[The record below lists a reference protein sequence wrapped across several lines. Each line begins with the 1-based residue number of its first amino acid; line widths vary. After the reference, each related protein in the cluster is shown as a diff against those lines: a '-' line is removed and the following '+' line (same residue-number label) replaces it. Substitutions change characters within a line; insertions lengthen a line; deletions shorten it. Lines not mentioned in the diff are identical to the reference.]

1 MGRYQGVF
9 DTVKRSTRSLLTSFR
24 APPGTIFTVLLVLCV
39 SGQLMDTGP
48 YLHAAA
54 EMSVSNGA
62 GDIGAASDAD
72 SVEPGF
78 NKGSDIP
85 AVYHLDCF
93 RLLPGDIINR
103 SEFRRISMV
112 SIPGPVTADT
122 IEQTVDSLMKTRKL
136 KQVTWR
142 MERTSAGLCLVF
154 EMERS
159 PYIDRLVFSGNSQ
172 MSYSALR
179 YASDLRKFGPFS
191 SELLSGG
198 LAQLEDYYESNGF
211 PVPGLS
217 PTITGPDDSGAVD
230 VVIEIREK
238 QLPKPVSIDFVLTG
252 NPGMIWN
259 IRLKT
264 VLRFL
269 ERRIRKNGLNLVK
282 LKNRLKKEERLLRRN
297 GYQNAELTLQVTD
310 SDDENGLFVQVMAD
324 VGNPVRITFENVG
337 FLTRRDILAGWK
349 RKHAALT
356 PVELDRLARE
366 TRDRLRNEGWLDA
379 DVKTVIDERDTVTR
393 ARIQAIP
400 GRRHHV
406 EQVVSRGITPV
417 AEKNLP
423 RITGLYPPRLLG
435 LWKTRPGPET
445 LEKAEKALQTHLEMQ
460 GYQRS
465 RGDLTLSGLD
475 TRGVTVEVEAFP
487 GPYQLTGAV
496 SIEGVEG
503 IDRTLLF
510 DIADTFLVSPGRP
523 VVNRRIRD
531 VMTAM
536 TRLYW
541 EHGYSDMTIR
551 TRTRRSETTTDIT
564 FVIDEGP
571 GYRQGPLIIAG
582 NVKTRSGLIYRL
594 EKIARDDPF
603 TLEKIGLLQEAMY
616 QTGVF
621 DTVTIRTIK
630 HPDASPPY
638 QAVIMDV
645 SERSTGE
652 FETGIDFNTDRGFE
666 GIVEI
671 GERNLFGRSLHGK
684 LSGLLGEKRY
694 GISLSFQRPVFGGY
708 RLENRFRANWSD
720 DRTNTGYDLRKLRFE
735 IGAVRRWRN
744 DISLNVTYALERE
757 WVRNIDPDVTDQI
770 EIGDTRYGSLTPVL
784 TIDRRDDPFRST
796 RGWVFQMRF
805 KSSLDTFGTQS
816 EFFRW
821 DQDAR
826 VFMPI
831 DNDRIVIGFALRAGK
846 AWVLRNSILPAGE
859 RFFLGGA
866 STNRGFD
873 HQMCGPLGDDRTPLG
888 GLSFLLAN
896 LEARFHLAGNWK
908 AAVFIDAG
916 NVFSE
921 SPESPYARPSA
932 GFGLR
937 YETPVGP
944 IRGDIGWNLDRQPG
958 EPAYVIQF
966 ALGHAF

>member
-1 MGRYQGVF
+1 MFMRNPSVMI
-9 DTVKRSTRSLLTSFR
+9 L
-24 APPGTIFTVLLVLCV
+24 AVLLVLCV
-39 SGQLMDTGP
+39 SGQLMDTVP
-48 YLHAAA
+48 HIHAAA
-54 EMSVSNGA
+54 DNSVSDGT
-62 GDIGAASDAD
+62 GKIGAADDAESAEPD
-72 SVEPGF
+72 SNTSAG
-78 NKGSDIP
+78 IP
-85 AVYHLDCF
+85 AIYDLDCF
-93 RLLPGDIINR
+93 RLVPDDIISR

-112 SIPGPVTADT
+112 SIPGPVTGDA
-122 IEQTVDSLMKTRKL
+122 IEQTVDNLMKTRKL

-142 MERTSAGLCLVF
+142 TERTSAGLCLVF
-154 EMERS
+154 ETERS
-159 PYIDRLVFSGNSQ
+159 PYINRLVFSGNSQ
-172 MSYSALR
+172 MSDAALR

-191 SELLSGG
+191 SDLLSGS
-198 LAQLEDYYESNGF
+198 LAQLQDYYESNGF
-211 PVPGLS
+211 PAPGLS
-217 PTITGPDDSGAVD
+217 PAITGPDGSGAVD
-230 VVIEIREK
+230 VVIDIREK
-238 QLPKPVSIDFVLTG
+238 QLPKPISFDFVLTG
-252 NPGMIWN
+252 NPGLTWN

-264 VLRFL
+264 VFRFM
-269 ERRIRKNGLNLVK
+269 ERNVRKNGVNLVK

-297 GYQNAELTLQVTD
+297 GYQNAELILQVTG
-310 SDDENGLFVQVMAD
+310 SDDENGQHVRVIAD
-324 VGNPVRITFENVG
+324 IGKPVRITFENVG

-349 RKHAALT
+349 RRHAALT
-356 PVELDRLARE
+356 PVELDRLAQA
-366 TRDRLRNEGWLDA
+366 TRDRLRNEGWLEA
-379 DVKTVIDERDTVTR
+379 DVKTVIDEHDTVTR

-400 GRRHHV
+400 ERRHHV
-406 EQVVSRGITPV
+406 GQVVSRGISPV
-417 AEKNLP
+417 PEKNLP

-435 LWKTRPGPET
+435 LWKTRPGPGI

-465 RGDLTLSGLD
+465 RGQITLSGLD
-475 TRGVTVEVEAFP
+475 SKGVTIEVEAFP
-487 GPYQLTGAV
+487 GPYQLIGKI

-503 IDRTLLF
+503 IDKKLLF
-510 DIADTFLVSPGRP
+510 DIADTFSVSTGNP

-531 VMTAM
+531 AMTAM

-551 TRTRRSETTTDIT
+551 TRTRRGETTTDIT
-564 FVIDEGP
+564 FAIDEGP

-594 EKIARDDPF
+594 EKIARDNPF

-621 DTVTIRTIK
+621 DTVTIRTTK

-638 QAVIMDV
+638 QTVIMEV

-666 GIVEI
+666 GIAEI

-684 LSGLLGEKRY
+684 LSGLLGEKRH
-694 GISLSFQRPVFGGY
+694 GVSLTFQRPLFGGY

-744 DISLNVTYALERE
+744 DISLNVTYAFERE
-757 WVRNIDPDVTDQI
+757 WVRNIGADVTDKI
-770 EIGDTRYGSLTPVL
+770 ELGDTRYGSLTPVL

-796 RGWVFQMRF
+796 RGWVFQVRF

-826 VFMPI
+826 VFLPV
-831 DNDRIVIGFALRAGK
+831 DNDRIVIGLALRAGK
-846 AWVLRNSILPAGE
+846 AWIVGDSILPASE
-859 RFFLGGA
+859 RFYLGGA
-866 STNRGFD
+866 TTNRGFD

-908 AAVFIDAG
+908 AAVFVDAG
-916 NVFSE
+916 NVFSG
-921 SPESPYARPSA
+921 SPESPYARSSA

-944 IRGDIGWNLDRQPG
+944 IRGDIGWNLDRRPG
-958 EPAYVIQF
+958 EPAYAIQF